1 MYMNMLYI
9 LKMVFY
15 SVGKMYW
22 LKIMVIV
29 KVELTFVEDK
39 PGWLLEYQYDMRCC
53 NCINVKTKILKI
65 PWVVKILR
73 TDVGGKRKSHRIYK
87 EILIK
92 MVT

>member
-29 KVELTFVEDK
+29 KAELTFVEDK
-39 PGWLLEYQYDMRCC
+39 PGWLL
-53 NCINVKTKILKI
+53 
-65 PWVVKILR
+65 
-73 TDVGGKRKSHRIYK
+73 
-87 EILIK
+87 
-92 MVT
+92 